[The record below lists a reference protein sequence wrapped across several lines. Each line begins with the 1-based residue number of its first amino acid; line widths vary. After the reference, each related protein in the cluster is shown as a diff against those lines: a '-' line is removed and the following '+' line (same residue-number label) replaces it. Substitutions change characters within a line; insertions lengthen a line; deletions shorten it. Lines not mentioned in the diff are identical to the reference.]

1 MTMKTNVLIIGGGVG
16 GLFAAYR
23 LRKLYPDTNI
33 TIIDKGAA
41 LQDRKCPAIN
51 GKPCAHCK
59 TCAITSGVAGS
70 GAFSD
75 AKFNI
80 GTAYGGTLSEELGDT
95 VAMQYINEVDRI
107 LASFSNDYP
116 KMYESNEDLKL
127 KCIQN
132 DLRLLD
138 MNVRHLG
145 TDRNVLTMQN
155 LINYLIENKVEI
167 LDHTDCI
174 DLYHHGDS
182 SFIAQVVHNNHQY
195 PIHADKVIVA
205 TGRGGADFVKKI
217 CNEFNIE
224 SEANAVDVGVRVEMK
239 DAIWKEFSSQI
250 YEPKILCRTK
260 TFEDRTRMF
269 CFNQGGIVSAE
280 NNRGIITANGH
291 SFADPAKKTENCNF
305 AILSSIHFTE
315 PFDQPTEYAENVSR
329 MANMIG
335 NGNVIVQRFG
345 DLIRGRRTNEHRL
358 AQNSVR
364 PTLKATAGDISLVL
378 PHRILTNII
387 ETIYALDKVA
397 PGTANDDTLLY
408 GCESKYYSLK
418 PKHNENFEVAPGLY
432 LIGDGSGISRGLS
445 QAAAMGIYVAE
456 NISFLFQDNFN

>member
-1 MTMKTNVLIIGGGVG
+1 MRSIDTLIIGGGMG

-23 LRKLYPDTNI
+23 LRNRYPDMDI
-33 TIIDKGAA
+33 VIIDKGAM
-41 LQDRKCPAIN
+41 LQDRRCPAVN
-51 GKPCAHCK
+51 GRPCVHCK
-59 TCAITSGVAGS
+59 TCAITSGIAGS

-80 GTAYGGTLSEELGDT
+80 GTAYGGTLSEELGDDN
-95 VAMQYINEVDRI
+95 AMKYINEVDNI
-107 LASFSNDYP
+107 LEGFSENYP
-116 KMYESNEDLKL
+116 RMFESNEELKL

-132 DLRLLD
+132 NLRLLD

-145 TDRNVLTMQN
+145 TDRNAITMQN
-155 LINYLIENKVEI
+155 LIDYLIRNKVEI
-167 LDHTDCI
+167 IDHADCI
-174 DLYHHGDS
+174 NLYKNANQ
-182 SFIAQVVHNNHQY
+182 SFVAEIIEHNHQY
-195 PIHADKVIVA
+195 NIQADNVVVA

-217 CNEFNIE
+217 CSEFKVE
-224 SEANAVDVGVRVEMK
+224 SEANAVDIGVRVEMK
-239 DAIWKEFSSQI
+239 DIIWKEFSDKI
-250 YEPKILCRTK
+250 YEPKILCKTK
-260 TFEDRTRMF
+260 TFEDKTRMF

-291 SFADPAKKTENCNF
+291 SFADPSKKTENCNF

-358 AQNSVR
+358 SQNTVR
-364 PTLKATAGDISLVL
+364 PTLNATAGDISLVL

-418 PKHNENFEVAPGLY
+418 PKHNENFEVFPGLY

-445 QAAAMGIYVAE
+445 QAAAMGLYIGDK
-456 NISFLFQDNFN
+456 I

>member
-1 MTMKTNVLIIGGGVG
+1 MQNHYNTVIIGGGMG
-16 GLFAAYR
+16 GLFAAYQ
-23 LRKLYPDTNI
+23 LRQKNKDTS
-33 TIIDKGAA
+33 IIIFDAGED
-41 LQDRKCPAIN
+41 LENRKCYAVN
-51 GKPCAHCK
+51 GKSCVHCK

-80 GTAYGGTLSEELGDT
+80 GTAYGGTLGEEHGDT
-95 VAMQYINEVDRI
+95 LAMEYINNVDRI
-107 LASFSNDYP
+107 LDSFSEDYP
-116 KMYESNEDLKL
+116 KMYESNEELKL
-127 KCIQN
+127 KCLQN
-132 DLRLLD
+132 GLQLLD

-145 TDRNVLTMQN
+145 TDRNFVTMQN
-155 LINYLIENKVEI
+155 LIAWLRENNVEIKANSKCTKVYPVESSPSCRTYEIIIENKKEKQN
-167 LDHTDCI
+167 
-174 DLYHHGDS
+174 Y
-182 SFIAQVVHNNHQY
+182 Y
-195 PIHADKVIVA
+195 ADNIVIA
-205 TGRGGADFVKKI
+205 TGRGGADFVKMVCDDFHI
-217 CNEFNIE
+217 HT
-224 SEANAVDVGVRVEMK
+224 EANSVDVGVRVEMK
-239 DAIWKEFSSQI
+239 DIIWREFSSQI
-250 YEPKILCRTK
+250 YEPKILYKTK
-260 TFEDRTRMF
+260 TFEDRCRMF

-364 PTLKATAGDISLVL
+364 PTLKATPGDISLVL

-397 PGTANDDTLLY
+397 PATANDDTLIF

-418 PKHNENFEVAPGLY
+418 PKHNENFEITDNIY
-432 LIGDGSGISRGLS
+432 LIGDGSGITRGLS
-445 QAAAMGIYVAE
+445 QSAAMGLYVADKIVE
-456 NISFLFQDNFN
+456 KM

>member
-1 MTMKTNVLIIGGGVG
+1 MRNTDVLIIGGGMG

-23 LRKLYPDTNI
+23 LRNRYPDMD
-33 TIIDKGAA
+33 IIIVDKGAM
-41 LQDRKCPAIN
+41 LQDRRCPAVN
-51 GKPCAHCK
+51 GRPCVHCK
-59 TCAITSGVAGS
+59 TCAITSGIAGS

-80 GTAYGGTLSEELGDT
+80 GTAYGGTLSEELGEDL
-95 VAMQYINEVDRI
+95 AMKYITEVDNI
-107 LASFSNDYP
+107 LKGFSENYP
-116 KMYESNEDLKL
+116 KMFESNEQLKL

-132 DLRLLD
+132 NLRLLD

-145 TDRNVLTMQN
+145 TDRNVVTMQN
-155 LINYLIENKVEI
+155 LINWLIDNKVEI
-167 LDHTDCI
+167 IDHADCSQI
-174 DLYHHGDS
+174 YKTTADNKFTAEIIEH
-182 SFIAQVVHNNHQY
+182 NHQY
-195 PIHADKVIVA
+195 NIKATKVVIA
-205 TGRGGADFVKKI
+205 TGRGGADFVKKL
-217 CNEFNIE
+217 CNEFNIAAD
-224 SEANAVDVGVRVEMK
+224 ANAVDVGVRVEMK
-239 DAIWKEFSSQI
+239 DIIWKEFSSQI
-250 YEPKILCRTK
+250 YEPKILYRTK

-358 AQNSVR
+358 AQNTVR

-387 ETIYALDKVA
+387 ETIYALDAVA

-418 PKHNENFEVAPGLY
+418 PKHNENFEVVPGIY

-445 QAAAMGIYVAE
+445 QAGAMGLYVA
-456 NISFLFQDNFN
+456 DKV